1 MHSDPKTFDRL
12 SLLPRYCPDKPEV
25 VKDEAGNEFTEWTF
39 QVRVLLSSIG

>member
-39 QVRVLLSSIG
+39 QVRV